1 MIGTILLFGLAA
13 AVAEIFGGVL
23 ILMRRTWPKRAQETL
38 LALGAGFIMAL
49 AFFKLI
55 PASIETLG
63 MSAGI
68 YLLVGFSLI
77 HFFEHTLV
85 GHFHF
90 GEETHA
96 NVMVSRVASVSA
108 FSGLLI
114 HAFFDGFSISVGM
127 QFNFLLGVLVFCGV
141 LLHKVPEGLTIGSIM
156 MAGGFSRKAVLLSAL
171 ATGGA
176 TLLGACS
183 VIVLSGVGREGL
195 GIAFAVSAGAA
206 VYVGASDL
214 IPEINKSEH
223 RLPPFIVFLGMLL
236 FYVSET
242 MLENLLK

>member
-13 AVAEIFGGVL
+13 AAAEIVGSVFIV
-23 ILMRRTWPKRAQETL
+23 MRRSWPKRAQETL

-55 PASIETLG
+55 PVSIETLG

-68 YLLVGFSLI
+68 YLLIGFSLI

-85 GHFHF
+85 AHFHF

-96 NVMVSRVASVSA
+96 HVMVSKVASVSA
-108 FSGLLI
+108 FTGLLV
-114 HAFFDGFSISVGM
+114 HAFFDGFSISVSM

-156 MAGGFSRKAVLLSAL
+156 VAGGFSRKTVLLSAL
-171 ATGGA
+171 AIGAA

-183 VIVLSGVGREGL
+183 VIVFSGVSQQSL
-195 GIAFAVSAGAA
+195 GIAFAISAGAA

-236 FYVSET
+236 FSLSET
-242 MLENLLK
+242 ILERLLK